1 MLSFQVAKQ
10 AEGQGDCNLFLISLA
25 FFQAVQLSAPPTL
38 MLSVLFVLQ
47 VVEFDA
53 PLCVTLNANDLTA
66 C

>member
-1 MLSFQVAKQ
+1 MT
-10 AEGQGDCNLFLISLA
+10 CNLLLISLA
-25 FFQAVQLSAPPTL
+25 FFQAVQPSAPPTL